1 MKFLRSGFGPDFIDI
16 GYYTYHADMPRKYG
30 QNMPWDNEYRGS
42 LQKNRW
48 YCIETYVKLNT
59 VGKHDGVL
67 RGWVDGFL
75 AMENETM
82 MFRTSSDLKIEE
94 FWVNVYYG
102 GGWRAPNDMHL
113 YIDNLALSTRRIGT
127 AQGLAN

>member
-1 MKFLRSGFGPDFIDI
+1 
-16 GYYTYHADMPRKYG
+16 
-30 QNMPWDNEYRGS
+30 MPWDKDYRGS

-59 VGKHDGVL
+59 IGKRDGVL

-75 AMENETM
+75 AMERENIT
-82 MFRTSSDLKIEE
+82 FRTSLDLKIEE

-102 GGWRAPNDMHL
+102 GKVAPNDMHL
-113 YIDNLALSTRRIGT
+113 YIDNLVLSTHRIGT
-127 AQGLAN
+127 AIDQAN